1 MGTIGRGYP
10 SPLGSDASVFQGAE
24 RLRRIDIKTALDV
37 TLVFFPMNLCLCW
50 PQLTHI
56 NFPGTPIQVSIA
68 HELMDLCTNL
78 RECHICLEENQES
91 LPPVWIKS
99 HPPSSIRIPYLWRL
113 KVLEDMMY
121 GAHVLNEF
129 LRPLVMPNLQQ
140 FGFYLQEGPDIVST
154 LTELTAIVNGLSRP
168 NLVSKIL
175 YVGKSELTKV
185 TSVLPFVTSLG
196 IQSVLPS
203 SEIRIMAQKDHL
215 PNLTSLVSKVDYTN
229 LDAFIDMLETRRVR
243 GVEAQLSG
251 RSTPGIIQSATIYVA
266 NAPSPESLSRL
277 LRRFCDIQDRLKLKD
292 SRIELVDIV
301 SILAADCTPELP

>member
-1 MGTIGRGYP
+1 
-10 SPLGSDASVFQGAE
+10 
-24 RLRRIDIKTALDV
+24 
-37 TLVFFPMNLCLCW
+37 
-50 PQLTHI
+50 
-56 NFPGTPIQVSIA
+56 
-68 HELMDLCTNL
+68 
-78 RECHICLEENQES
+78 
-91 LPPVWIKS
+91 
-99 HPPSSIRIPYLWRL
+99 
-113 KVLEDMMY
+113 MMY